1 MRAAKKIIIALSLG
15 IFLAAFIVNISESAA
30 RKKDEQKDELFKQ
43 VEMFAESLGII
54 KKEYTEEPDTK
65 KLIYGALQGMLSS
78 LDTHSQF
85 LTPEDYAE
93 LKVDT
98 TGKFGGLG
106 IEITM
111 KDGLLTVVTPIDD
124 TPAWKAGIKAGDRIV
139 KIDGEIT
146 RDITLS
152 DAVKKLRGEPG
163 SEVALTVLRE
173 NTANLLDFK
182 IVRSI
187 IKVED
192 IKDALILEDGVA
204 YIRLAEFR
212 ENTPAELDKALA
224 NLHKEGMKSVILDL
238 RNNPGGLLDAAV
250 KVAERFLPEGKAIV
264 STKGRDE
271 AQNSEM
277 VSGSRDPYGIPMIV
291 LVNEGSASGSE
302 IVAGALKDHKRALIV
317 GAKTFGKGSVQTVVP
332 LSDGSAL
339 KLTTS
344 LYFTP
349 SGESIHNKGVNP
361 DVAVEQAAREQPA
374 ALEEE
379 GVKPGKAED
388 IFDQIEKGN
397 KEQQDKKTVIDYKLD
412 NQLMRAVDILKA
424 ISIYEEKKL

>member
-1 MRAAKKIIIALSLG
+1 MRTSKKIIIALSLG

-146 RDITLS
+146 KDITLS

-212 ENTPAELDKALA
+212 ENTPAELDKTLT

-250 KVAERFLPEGKAIV
+250 KVAERFLPEGKTIV

-277 VSGSRDPYGIPMIV
+277 VSGSRDSYGIPMIV

-349 SGESIHNKGVNP
+349 SGESIHNKGVSP

-412 NQLMRAVDILKA
+412 NQLMRSVDILKA